1 MKKDKKVVNIEEELR
16 RINQT
21 NFLYFQYTNRKFFL
35 DLENGIIDNE
45 KWREYYW
52 DIVKCIVE
60 EFFGD
65 MIFIKGMFVDKNE
78 AIENHIRGIHCLYFD
93 DIAFLFDNVIAYY
106 NNSLVDNPEFVYRL
120 YYDIDE
126 NILQKIISINERSLN
141 FILDLCL
148 KYGYLP
154 SDLYGARDAL
164 ADYQIVNEDICLVES
179 FIKKYNKNDI
189 VRTHFVSDNQ
199 NCYFEEDDGKSFYIY
214 YNTNRKDD
222 LDLLLRL
229 IKSRISRKGKKNFD
243 RHFRVDEY
251 PNMQICINMSKKFD
265 INDILVEVKNSLI
278 VAIAYFYPTQ
288 HMFSKELTNVACDI
302 AETKHKK
309 TSYLN
314 RFIGLFIWDSV
325 HVANRKLSDV
335 INGLISVTV
344 PNGLDE
350 NCQVDPYQ
358 AELGKW
364 RKLLR
369 SGKEE
374 GYVLEYNTLDRE
386 YRLACACIETLS
398 IRVHGFSKGCVIEN
412 G

>member
-1 MKKDKKVVNIEEELR
+1 MEKYKKNTNIEERIR

-21 NFLYFQYTNRKFFL
+21 NFLYLQYTNRKFFL
-35 DLENGIIDNE
+35 DLKNGVIDNE
-45 KWREYYW
+45 KWRGCYW

-65 MIFIKGMFVDKNE
+65 MIFINGIFIDKHE
-78 AIENHIRGIHCLYFD
+78 AIENHIRGIHCLYFN

-120 YYDIDE
+120 HHDVDE

-154 SDLYGARDAL
+154 SELYGTRDAL
-164 ADYQIVNEDICLVES
+164 ADYQIVDKDICLVKP

-189 VRTHFVSDNQ
+189 VRTHFISDNQ
-199 NCYFEEDDGKSFYIY
+199 NCYFEKDDGKSFYIY
-214 YNTNRKDD
+214 YNTNKEDN
-222 LDLLLRL
+222 LDSILES
-229 IKSRISRKGKKNFD
+229 IKSCISRKGKKNFN
-243 RHFRVDEY
+243 RHLKIDEC
-251 PNMQICINMSKKFD
+251 PNMQICINMSKEFD
-265 INDILVEVKNSLI
+265 IKDILVEIKKSLI
-278 VAIAYFYPTQ
+278 VAKAYFYPNQ
-288 HMFSKELTNVACDI
+288 YIFSKELTEVACDI

-309 TSYLN
+309 TSYLS

-325 HVANRKLSDV
+325 HIANKKLSDV
-335 INGLISVTV
+335 INSLISVAV
-344 PNGLDE
+344 PNDLDE
-350 NCQVDPYQ
+350 NCQVAPYQ
-358 AELGKW
+358 AELVKW

-369 SGKEE
+369 SGKKE

-398 IRVHGFSKGCVIEN
+398 IRVHGSSK
-412 G
+412 